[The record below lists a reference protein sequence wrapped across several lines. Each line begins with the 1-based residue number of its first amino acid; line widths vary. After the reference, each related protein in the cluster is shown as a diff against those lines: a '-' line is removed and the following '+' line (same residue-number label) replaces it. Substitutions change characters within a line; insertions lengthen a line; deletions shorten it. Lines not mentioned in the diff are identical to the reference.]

1 MCRMQCS
8 RASLTEVRNRK
19 QTESGLDAMSTIV
32 IIVIYTL
39 YKHTNVFVPICAAL
53 VGWRRLKAVVTEF
66 PGKREV
72 FSREERGEEERLSQS
87 KGSLSW
93 MYRALQKS
101 LLLEM
106 IVFFIELQYMYVQYT
121 AAQMMGKVII

>member
-1 MCRMQCS
+1 MEASKS
-8 RASLTEVRNRK
+8 R
-19 QTESGLDAMSTIV
+19 
-32 IIVIYTL
+32 
-39 YKHTNVFVPICAAL
+39 
-53 VGWRRLKAVVTEF
+53 VVTEF

-87 KGSLSW
+87 KGSPSW
-93 MYRALQKS
+93 MYRAMQKS

-106 IVFFIELQYMYVQYT
+106 IVFFIELQYMYVRYT